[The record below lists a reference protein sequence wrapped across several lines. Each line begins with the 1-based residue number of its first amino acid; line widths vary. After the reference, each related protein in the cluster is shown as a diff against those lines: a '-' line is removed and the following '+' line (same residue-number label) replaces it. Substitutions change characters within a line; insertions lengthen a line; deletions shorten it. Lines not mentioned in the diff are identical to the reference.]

1 MFQIF
6 ELVLQT
12 SLAFLLVFR
21 LNRCAL
27 RFWETRTM
35 WGNLM
40 HNTRN
45 LVGGILVHCRHAP
58 HSRDEAI
65 QWAASF
71 CVATKHCIRRELSIP
86 RDQLAGVLTMDH
98 IERMQAANHAPL
110 YAASM
115 VRYHLRQALSPL
127 APNKN
132 NKYKNSNVS
141 LDVGYAHAIAMKHLE
156 ELMDS
161 MIAQVSGMERVRS
174 TPLPMVYIAHLRT
187 FLFGY
192 LAVLPYV
199 YVERWGWWTVPLVAF
214 ASFALLG
221 IEGAASECEIPF
233 DKNRANHLAM
243 DAYCLVLLDNIQ
255 GLVVQDADLDLLERH
270 NEDTWTDMGD

>member
-1 MFQIF
+1 
-6 ELVLQT
+6 
-12 SLAFLLVFR
+12 
-21 LNRCAL
+21 
-27 RFWETRTM
+27 M
-35 WGNLM
+35 WGNVM

-45 LVGGILVHCRHAP
+45 LVGGLLVHCHHAP

-65 QWAASF
+65 RWAASF
-71 CVATKHCIRRELSIP
+71 CVATKHFIRKEQCIP
-86 RDQLAGVLTMDH
+86 RDELAGVLTMDH
-98 IERMQAANHAPL
+98 IQRMEAVHHTPL

-127 APNKN
+127 AHDNDKT
-132 NKYKNSNVS
+132 KNSNIPPPPHVA
-141 LDVGYAHAIAMKHLE
+141 YAHAISMKHFE
-156 ELMDS
+156 ELLDS

-187 FLFGY
+187 FLFSY

-199 YVERWGWWTVPLVAF
+199 YVERWGWWTIPLVAF

-221 IEGAASECEIPF
+221 IEGASSECEIPF

-243 DAYCLVLLDNIQ
+243 DAFCLVVLDNVQ
-255 GLVVQDADLDLLERH
+255 ALVVQDADLDMLERH
-270 NEDTWTDMGD
+270 NDEDMD